1 MKKKLLILIFS
12 ILIIASGII
21 IYAASV
27 KIEYN
32 YNVKVET
39 PVFTIVD
46 GKINVSITNSSDNSY
61 TIDNDNSYVDILE
74 KTDSSYTVTTRQKIS
89 EVSNL
94 NSSKTYKI
102 FANSLTYKRDSETFT
117 VTYHNEYVSSK
128 KDLKEIN
135 YSKYY
140 NNIFDYSKNTNNFAL
155 RLIFINSIT
164 LDEEIT
170 IKAPVSI
177 TILNNLTLSKNLN
190 IINSYAG
197 NYDITLDGTS
207 TLSSANSSKIII
219 SSEKSNYKYDDSNN
233 SIISLNSG
241 ITLDSAKNFINEYLP
256 SYLVSSIYLPERFLS
271 SSITYDYFV
280 IDQTSSTNEE
290 TTSADGDTDSSD
302 SESDNTD
309 TDESL
314 IKFNGIL
321 SNVESYI
328 KDNIL
333 KVKVK
338 VTSGETSEYVSKNI
352 ICGNSI
358 VSLKLIL
365 QQELGAN
372 YKPNDFDFLYLIQS
386 LDVKYDLTFKK
397 NDGFNVIINNKVVE
411 RDTTLNYNSTN
422 KYYVDSNNTKI
433 TNIIFRRTSIAST
446 SFTLNINSTDI
457 SINLKSASR
466 DEILEYI
473 KQNIHAY
480 IVTSE
485 NLSYSILNIKN
496 NKVYLGTTD
505 LDISSK
511 DLFTNLNYK
520 IVDSSNNDFNYYTSD
535 SENGT
540 IKVDSTKDFSS
551 LTLQYYDSNTLLF
564 SVPIRKSLSSNSGED
579 TGFESNNPFD
589 AIFNSQTNWLTNN
602 TFTMPD
608 NSTYSSFYAKINIT
622 KINGLAYD
630 TTLLSDISVR
640 GTTYSS
646 LTHKMIS
653 ITQSGNTAS
662 NNNSYTK
669 NISFNINYNYIPNFD
684 SQIQVECLLYNNDAK
699 EVTSTQ
705 IYTFTIPGILKCGTS
720 DGSSNYTPCVFS
732 SSDFYNDIIT
742 YFKSNSIYS
751 SYYIVIDSSTS
762 YILAN
767 AKNANVINV
776 SGSNKDISV
785 DGIEYFTN
793 TSSITINNYNITN
806 LSAFTY
812 LTDSNLTNLNLD
824 NNNITKD
831 ILGTNLYNLRLESLS
846 LKDNDLSNITN
857 FNGLFFRTIKRI
869 NLNSCKLT
877 TILGLDSLV
886 NLNTLYIES
895 NNIDAFETLKDF
907 EYLKDVYLKDNT
919 ITNNTYN
926 YYGTLGLVNEV
937 VYYWLTVTYSTVI
950 HKGSEDTNNYTIS
963 DDSNHNSIL
972 LYLNA
977 VCVPTKMK
985 QVEYNDLIANLETND
1000 IIKASF
1006 TNNRL
1011 IVSYTSNNET
1021 LYREFYI
1028 EVTS

>member
-1 MKKKLLILIFS
+1 MKKKILILIFS
-12 ILIIASGII
+12 IMFIATCALV
-21 IYAASV
+21 YAASV

-32 YNVKVET
+32 YNVVVET
-39 PVFTIVD
+39 PSFTIVD
-46 GKINVSITNSSDNSY
+46 GKINVSITNQSNDSY
-61 TIDNDNSYVDILE
+61 TIDTNNSYVDILE
-74 KTDSSYTVTTRQKIS
+74 QTDSSYTVSTHQKIS
-89 EVSNL
+89 DVTNL
-94 NSSKTYKI
+94 DSSKTYKV
-102 FANSLTYKRDSETFT
+102 FANSLTYKKSDSTFT
-117 VTYHNEYVSSK
+117 VTYHNEYVESK
-128 KDLKEIN
+128 NKLKEIN

-140 NNIFDYSKNTNNFAL
+140 NNIFDYSKNTNNLAL
-155 RLIFINSIT
+155 RVIFLKSFT

-170 IKAPVSI
+170 IKAPISI
-177 TILNNLTLSKNLN
+177 TVLNNLELSKNLN

-197 NYDITLDGTS
+197 NYDITFDTNV
-207 TLSSANSSKIII
+207 TATTANSSKIVI
-219 SSEKSNYKYDDSNN
+219 SSEKTKYKYDTTN
-233 SIISLNSG
+233 SIIELNSS
-241 ITLDSAKNFINEYLP
+241 ITLNSAKEFINEYLP
-256 SYLVSSIYLPERFLS
+256 SYLISSVYLPKSFLS
-271 SSITYDYFV
+271 SSITYDYYV
-280 IDQTSSTNEE
+280 VDQSSNTEVTS
-290 TTSADGDTDSSD
+290 D
-302 SESDNTD
+302 
-309 TDESL
+309 
-314 IKFNGIL
+314 IKFSGIL
-321 SNVESYI
+321 DDVSSYI

-338 VTSGETSEYVSKNI
+338 VTSKDSVEYVTKDI

-365 QQELGAN
+365 EQELGED

-386 LDVKYDLTFKK
+386 LDVDYDLTFKK
-397 NDGFNVIINNKVVE
+397 NDGFDVIINNKVVE
-411 RDTTLNYNSTN
+411 SDTTLNYDRTN
-422 KYYVDSNNTKI
+422 KCYVDSNNTKI

-457 SINLKSASR
+457 TINLKSASK
-466 DEILEYI
+466 DEIIEYI
-473 KQNIHAY
+473 KEYIHAY

-485 NLSYSILNIKN
+485 NLGYSVLNIKD
-496 NKVYLGTTD
+496 NKVYLGITD
-505 LDISSK
+505 LGISST

-520 IVDSSNNDFNYYTSD
+520 IVDVSGNEFRDYTSD

-551 LTLQYYDSNTLLF
+551 LTLKYYDSNTLLF
-564 SVPIRKSLSSNSGED
+564 SVPIKKSLSSNSGED

-622 KINGLAYD
+622 KINGVAYD
-630 TTLLSDISVR
+630 TKLLSDISVR

-653 ITQSGNTAS
+653 ITQSGTNAS

-669 NISFNINYNYIPNFD
+669 NINFNIDYNYIPNFD

-720 DGSSNYTPCVFS
+720 DESNNYTPCVFS
-732 SSDFYNDIIT
+732 SSDFYKDIIT
-742 YFKSNSIYS
+742 YFKSDS
-751 SYYIVIDSSTS
+751 SYSAYYIDIDSSTS

-767 AKNANVINV
+767 AKNAHEISVTND
-776 SGSNKDISV
+776 STKEISV

-793 TSSITINNYNITN
+793 TNSISINGYKITD

-812 LTDSNLTNLNLD
+812 LTDSNLTSLNLD
-824 NNNITKD
+824 NNNITSD
-831 ILGTNLYNLRLESLS
+831 ILGTNLYNIRLESLS
-846 LKDNDLSNITN
+846 LKNNDLSSVTS
-857 FNGLFFRTIKRI
+857 FKGLFFRTIKEI
-869 NLNSCKLT
+869 NLNNSKLT
-877 TILGLDSLV
+877 TIVGIDSLV

-895 NNIDAFETLKDF
+895 NNIDEFETLKNLD
-907 EYLKDVYLKDNT
+907 YLTDVYL
-919 ITNNTYN
+919 TNNTVSN
-926 YYGTLGLVNEV
+926 NTNDYYGTEGLVNEV
-937 VYYWLTVTYSTVI
+937 VYYWLTITYSTVI
-950 HKGSEDTNNYTIS
+950 HKASENTNNYTIS
-963 DDSNHNSIL
+963 SDSNHNSIL

-977 VCVPTKMK
+977 ICVPTKMK
-985 QVEYNDLIANLETND
+985 EVEYNDLITNLETNS
-1000 IIKASF
+1000 IKKVSF

-1011 IVSYTSNNET
+1011 IVSYTSENET